1 MGRHWKSLRR
11 CCLFV
16 SVYWK
21 GNSIHRRNLEK
32 FLTIHTFYCIKDRL
46 IDIKKKKGAI
56 YNKIAYKKYKKPI
69 QQNKNHLQSSGNDD
83 MIENEQSDDGIDELE
98 FLLYFKTCLVDRD
111 IEILKIK
118 LSQSIEMR
126 EKLIK
131 KKDTVFHKMFPFYFI
146 QPTLVS
152 FLSLNI

>member
-1 MGRHWKSLRR
+1 MTWRKRKELYITRLLTKS
-11 CCLFV
+11 
-16 SVYWK
+16 
-21 GNSIHRRNLEK
+21 
-32 FLTIHTFYCIKDRL
+32 IKSQSN
-46 IDIKKKKGAI
+46 
-56 YNKIAYKKYKKPI
+56 NK
-69 QQNKNHLQSSGNDD
+69 KNHLQTNENGDV
-83 MIENEQSDDGIDELE
+83 IENEQLDDEVDELE

-111 IEILKIK
+111 IEILKIR

-152 FLSLNI
+152 FLWIRWIFKIIAIITRNNFRFCLIKQIAWRKRFV